1 MKDEGMISSGRGGS
15 GVAVTISSKA
25 LDMNLWVDVSKENGL
40 GEGRPSLVLFLEPLD
55 SKEHEEYKRS
65 ILKKKLRR
73 YMELYPLEVHEGFK
87 LSAEVFVVKSQ
98 NTRELTSIPSDGVP
112 VQLVKVCEALTH
124 LMKTTVE
131 IIREEKLG
139 SEESPLVASPK
150 AWAECLR
157 NAYLE
162 IYEQTYLKLKGEF
175 DEGDRQAVLES
186 YKPIAQHVLGIEIE
200 ESE

>member
-1 MKDEGMISSGRGGS
+1 MKGEGMISSGRGAS

-25 LDMNLWVDVSKENGL
+25 LDMNLEVGVSKENGL

-55 SKEHEEYKRS
+55 SKEDEKYKRS
-65 ILKKKLRR
+65 ILKKKLSHHMKS
-73 YMELYPLEVHEGFK
+73 YLLEVHQGLK
-87 LSAEVFVVKSQ
+87 LSAEVFVAKSQ
-98 NTRELTSIPSDGVP
+98 NTRYFGHP
-112 VQLVKVCEALTH
+112 VEVFKALTY
-124 LMKTTVE
+124 LMETTVK

-175 DEGDRQAVLES
+175 NERDRQAALENCD
-186 YKPIAQHVLGIEIE
+186 
-200 ESE
+200 